1 MRLLYFDC
9 VSGIS
14 GDMTV
19 GALADLGVPA
29 EHTLAELAKLGLAG
43 EFAAH
48 FQRGQRQHVAGT
60 QFSVM
65 LPTAARPLILNP
77 TAHVH
82 GRNHREI
89 RELIQVSAL
98 SDFVKQKALAI
109 FQRIAVAEGKIHDVP
124 PEEVG
129 FHEVGAV
136 DSIVDI
142 IAACVGVEWL
152 RPGAIGA
159 SELFEGT
166 GTIQCA
172 HGRLP
177 LPAPATLEILRGIPL
192 RQIAE
197 PLEFITP
204 TGAAIV
210 AEFATTY
217 APMPGLRVERIGYGL
232 GTRDTPNRPNALRLL
247 LGETVKTGGE
257 TDAVIQA
264 ETNLDDLSPEL
275 LAPILQ
281 SLLAAGALDAFFT
294 PVQMKKN
301 RPGWLLTFLAPEEK
315 WERIAQKVFRETT
328 AFGLRYDRRSRVK
341 LQREIREVAT
351 PFGPITIKLGY
362 LHGERVQASP
372 EFDSCAQ
379 AAEAHGAAVREVY
392 LAAQLAAR
400 ELA

>member
-1 MRLLYFDC
+1 VRLLYFDC

-19 GALADLGVPA
+19 GALADLGVPTD
-29 EHTLAELAKLGLAG
+29 HTLAELAKLELDG

-48 FQRGQRQHVAGT
+48 FQRGQRQHVAGSK
-60 QFSVM
+60 FSVV
-65 LPTAARPLILNP
+65 LPAATRPLILNP
-77 TAHVH
+77 SAHVH

-89 RELIQVSAL
+89 RELIQASSL
-98 SDFVKQKALAI
+98 SDFVKEKSLAI

-124 PEEVG
+124 PEAVG

-142 IAACVGVEWL
+142 VAACVGVEWL
-152 RPGAIGA
+152 RPNAIGA

-210 AEFATTY
+210 AEFATSFTPFP
-217 APMPGLRVERIGYGL
+217 ALRVERVGYGL
-232 GTRDTPNRPNALRLL
+232 GTRDTPNRPNVLRAF
-247 LGETVKTGGE
+247 LGETTEGGWE
-257 TDAVIQA
+257 TDVVIQA

-275 LAPILQ
+275 LAPVLQ
-281 SLLAAGALDAFFT
+281 SLLAAGALEAFLT
-294 PVQMKKN
+294 PIQMKKN
-301 RPGWLLTFLAPEEK
+301 RPGWLLTFLATEEK
-315 WERIAQKVFRETT
+315 WEELAQKVFRETT
-328 AFGLRYDRRSRVK
+328 AFGLRFQRLSRLK
-341 LQREIREVAT
+341 LAREIREVVT
-351 PFGPITIKLGY
+351 PFGPVAIKLGY

-372 EFDSCAQ
+372 EFDSCAR
-379 AAEAHGAAVREVY
+379 AAEAHGVAVREVY
-392 LAAQLAAR
+392 QAAQFAAL
-400 ELA
+400 EL